1 MYAPQS
7 ARATVTSLILGRTGG
22 YQEQYI
28 RPYTVQA
35 NEHVKNQLIE
45 SLDPNRHIS
54 PASVGSNMA
63 SFIKPST
70 EVETSINLQMPNGWG
85 QSRYRFALLLEID
98 TQPMGQLVQ
107 YITGYTE
114 HDDRSLQSGHF
125 DPNMR
130 FYINA
135 SFQFR
140 RDTGIHNGIP
150 FTRLVPFTLNQ
161 VLTNSGYSLNNMSNS
176 AMIRPQDVLNTIGL
190 SPISDQILGAGGYS
204 IDANTL
210 TRTAAMSSVKNQNPA
225 NYLSRVLDAHRRAF
239 NDEQAY
245 GQAHDRIMVNA
256 VDMVREDAQ
265 HTDPFLNLLINFS
278 ADSLIGNDFTFSQL
292 QRIDPNV
299 GHATKI
305 FTGGSVQQLP
315 NSFAQVSA
323 NDSEDWRTPG
333 IMQQTAT
340 ILRDSINSL
349 MAENMFSSLAF
360 SLTNSSPTGQFQ
372 YAFNGGTLFADA
384 DPAPFFQRF
393 MDRFTHEIVPS
404 VTFNNQVRFDLIAS
418 SEFVGDTRLNIQL
431 DTKSAQFIA
440 PTFCDSMTSP
450 VIAGSQTRASEL
462 ANNLSGVVSDIYNAF
477 NSRSAKIEVP
487 DSSNINLGTIG
498 KLPF

>member
-1 MYAPQS
+1 MYAPQN
-7 ARATVTSLILGRTGG
+7 ANATVLSLVLGRTGG
-22 YQEQYI
+22 YQTQYI

-45 SLDPNRHIS
+45 SLDPNRPIS
-54 PASVGSNMA
+54 PSSVGSTMA

-85 QSRYRFALLLEID
+85 QSRYRFAMVLEIN
-98 TQPMGQLVQ
+98 TQPMGQIIQ

-114 HDDRSLQSGHF
+114 HDDRTLQSGSF

-130 FYINA
+130 FHINA

-140 RDTGIHNGIP
+140 RETQMVGGLP
-150 FTRLVPFTLNQ
+150 TTRLVPFTLNQ

-190 SPISDQILGAGGYS
+190 SPISEQIMGTGGYS

-225 NYLSRVLDAHRRAF
+225 NYLSRVLDAHRRAY

-256 VDMVREDAQ
+256 VDMVREDPQ

-278 ADSLIGNDFTFSQL
+278 ADSLIGNDFTFNQL

-299 GHATKI
+299 SNVTKV

-323 NDSEDWRTPG
+323 NDSESWHTPG

-360 SLTNSSPTGQFQ
+360 SVTNSSQTGQMQ

-393 MDRFTHEIVPS
+393 MDRFIHEIIPS

-418 SEFVGDTRLNIQL
+418 SEFVGDTRMNIQL
-431 DTKSAQFIA
+431 DSNNAQFIA
-440 PTFCDSMTSP
+440 PTFCDSMTTP
-450 VIAGSQTRASEL
+450 VIAGSQARAAAL
-462 ANNLSGVVSDIYNAF
+462 ATNLSGVVSDIYNAF
-477 NSRSAKIEVP
+477 NSRSARIEVP
-487 DSSNINLGTIG
+487 DSSNINLGTVG
-498 KLPF
+498 HLPF